1 MTTESIVK
9 RVLTPDD
16 LGLWMTD
23 PMVFTLIWV
32 AVMMLVI
39 ICPFIA
45 TRQRRMLCYRRI
57 TERTWNVE
65 GVEVSSVLPNS
76 RVIRRR
82 YPIGD
87 PRHRYTKEDADNET
101 EKFIL
106 EKLAPFTKVIDE
118 NDFIKGEDD
127 IEMGQKKLSL
137 TKNESWENFTTGTE
151 NTSGHSLNE
160 KNKSLVMN
168 PTSTNDA
175 VDQEPTVE
183 EGEEEEKEKENK
195 EDETKSD
202 ESHDRTESLVMNPTS
217 TNDTVDQ
224 ESIVEEGEEEEK
236 KNNEDET
243 KSHESHDRTEI
254 YGTIMLPGPGIPLE
268 DGKCSRCTNSALGDV
283 ERQCLSTECSI
294 CLGAFS
300 VGDKVSWSALDCE
313 HIFHQECIVEW
324 LLTLGKKNNSVA
336 ESSYN
341 NTIMQSRLCNYSMVC
356 PVCRKDFIPKATTAP

>member
-1 MTTESIVK
+1 MSFKMTTESIVK

-168 PTSTNDA
+168 PTSTND
-175 VDQEPTVE
+175 
-183 EGEEEEKEKENK
+183 
-195 EDETKSD
+195 
-202 ESHDRTESLVMNPTS
+202 
-217 TNDTVDQ
+217 TVDQ